1 MSSPAVRRSPVA
13 LALLAAITLLLSL
26 LSTVPAA
33 HADVD
38 YFDTAASASYSD
50 FSSPTGAVVTV
61 SSATHVWVEM
71 SITPA
76 QWASWDAQDPNGE
89 ASLVLIND
97 TTGQLETVFVGGCGQ
112 GGGGGLKFGI
122 RSPLDTTDTQ
132 CVFGF
137 RPGAFTGTTHFVLS
151 VVTGTPTAGYN
162 HIPAN
167 RVAGG
172 SPVNTNWPA
181 PVVNV
186 GQEYLPD
193 QGLTAIATSS
203 VPAPNADGRND
214 SFAAASQ
221 TIGLF
226 DADPGH
232 EYDKPFASCAADPG
246 RTVARCSAV
255 NPAGITDVGA
265 GVFPTSILGDITW
278 SSISAHPELSTP
290 ATVSSCSTRRWTP
303 RAGSR
308 FPVAAAARVASSRV
322 TSTHRA

>member
-137 RPGAFTGTTHFVLS
+137 RPGAFTGTTHFVLRS
-151 VVTGTPTAGYN
+151 SPAHQPRATTISLRIESQEEVQSTRTG
-162 HIPAN
+162 
-167 RVAGG
+167 R
-172 SPVNTNWPA
+172 
-181 PVVNV
+181 
-186 GQEYLPD
+186 LPSS
-193 QGLTAIATSS
+193 TS
-203 VPAPNADGRND
+203 GR
-214 SFAAASQ
+214 
-221 TIGLF
+221 
-226 DADPGH
+226 
-232 EYDKPFASCAADPG
+232 
-246 RTVARCSAV
+246 
-255 NPAGITDVGA
+255 
-265 GVFPTSILGDITW
+265 
-278 SSISAHPELSTP
+278 SISLIKA
-290 ATVSSCSTRRWTP
+290 
-303 RAGSR
+303 
-308 FPVAAAARVASSRV
+308 
-322 TSTHRA
+322 